1 MNECEAT
8 GRTLDEAV
16 EKALTSLGIKKEN
29 AVIEIKE
36 EPNQGLLGL
45 LGSKSARVV
54 VKPEKGPEEY
64 VKTYTE
70 ELIKHMGIEGQV
82 IVNEDNQKIKVEIY
96 GQDVGSLI
104 GRRGK
109 TLSDMQYLI
118 SVVIRRQFYELKKMI
133 VLDVENYR
141 ERREKTLVQLA
152 KSVAK
157 KVKEEGIEK
166 ELEPMTPQER
176 RVIHLALQD
185 YPGVTTTSRGEEPS
199 RKVVIVPR

>member
-8 GRTLDEAV
+8 GKTLNEAV

-54 VKPEKGPEEY
+54 VKPEKGPEKY
-64 VKTYTE
+64 VKTYME
-70 ELIKHMGIEGQV
+70 ELLKHMGIDGQV
-82 IVNEDNQKIKVEIY
+82 IANEDNEKIKIEIY

-118 SVVIRRQFYELKKMI
+118 SVVIRRQFSELKKMI

-141 ERREKTLVQLA
+141 ERREKTLAQLA
-152 KSVAK
+152 KSVAR
-157 KVKEEGIEK
+157 KVKEEGKEK
-166 ELEPMTPQER
+166 KLEPMTPQER
-176 RVIHLALQD
+176 RVIHLTLQD
-185 YPGVTTTSRGEEPS
+185 YPGVTTTSSGEEPY

>member
-8 GRTLDEAV
+8 GKTVDEAV
-16 EKALTSLGIKKEN
+16 EKALTSLGIKRNN

-45 LGSKSARVV
+45 LGGKDARVV
-54 VKPEKGPEEY
+54 VKPDKTPGNYIKAY
-64 VKTYTE
+64 VEDLLGFMNIDGK
-70 ELIKHMGIEGQV
+70 V
-82 IVNEDNQKIKVEIY
+82 IVSEDEEKLKAEIF

-109 TLSDMQYLI
+109 TLSDLQYLVSI
-118 SVVIRRQFYELKKMI
+118 IVRRQFRELKKMI

-141 ERREKTLVQLA
+141 ERREKTLIQLA
-152 KSVAK
+152 KSVARR
-157 KVKEEGIEK
+157 VAEEGIEK
-166 ELEPMTPQER
+166 ALEPMNPQER

-185 YPGVTTTSRGEEPS
+185 YPGVTTTSSGEEPN

>member
-8 GRTLDEAV
+8 GKTVDEAV
-16 EKALTSLGIKKEN
+16 EKALTSLGIKRNN
-29 AVIEIKE
+29 AVIDIKE

-45 LGSKSARVV
+45 LGGKDARVV
-54 VKPEKGPEEY
+54 VKPDKTPGNYIKAY
-64 VKTYTE
+64 VEDLLGFMNIDGK
-70 ELIKHMGIEGQV
+70 V
-82 IVNEDNQKIKVEIY
+82 IVSEDEEKLKAEIF

-109 TLSDMQYLI
+109 TLSDLQYLVSI
-118 SVVIRRQFYELKKMI
+118 IVRRQFRELKKMI

-141 ERREKTLVQLA
+141 ERREKTLIQLA
-152 KSVAK
+152 KSVARR
-157 KVKEEGIEK
+157 VAEEGIEK
-166 ELEPMTPQER
+166 ALEPMNPQER

-185 YPGVTTTSRGEEPS
+185 YPGVTTTSSGEEPN